1 MSSHYLIKNATLAST
16 GQVVCVE
23 VDGER
28 IAQVYTDGTVPVCEN
43 VIDAQGLLLFPGVID
58 DHVHFRDPGLTHK
71 ADMYT
76 ESCAAAAGG
85 VTSYMEMPNTVPQTT
100 TFQALDEKFED
111 AARKSVVNYSFFYGA
126 TNDNAAELPLL
137 DVNHPDA
144 EKNAAH
150 VPGVKLFMGSS
161 TGNMLVDKRDSLR
174 QIFSN
179 TPKNM
184 VIMAHCEDMTIINKQ
199 TAEVKAK
206 YGDDA
211 PVELHPVIRNADA
224 CYASTALAVELAKE
238 TGARLHVAH
247 VTTAQEAALFENKSL
262 SDKKIT
268 AEVCIPHLVF
278 TDADY
283 STLGTRIKCNPAVKS
298 AQDRDTLRQ
307 GLTSGWIDVIG
318 TDHAPHL
325 LSEKQGGSLKAVSG
339 MPMVQFSLVTML
351 ELVRQ
356 QVLTYADVVRLMCQ
370 NPATLFGV
378 AERGDIQPG
387 FYADMVLVDPKKEWT
402 LTATDIQSKCGWSPL
417 ENCTFSHQV
426 VRTICNGH
434 TVYLNGQ
441 VDSEYRGKPLD
452 FKR

>member
-1 MSSHYLIKNATLAST
+1 MSNHYLIKNATLAST
-16 GQVVCVE
+16 GQVVSVE

-28 IAQVYTDGTVPVCEN
+28 ITQVYADGHTPECDH
-43 VIDAQGLLLFPGVID
+43 VINAEGLLLFPGVID

-71 ADMYT
+71 ADMHT
-76 ESCAAAAGG
+76 ESFAAAAGG

-100 TFQALDEKFED
+100 TFQALDDKFED

-126 TNDNAAELPLL
+126 TNDNAAELSKL
-137 DVNHPDA
+137 DVNSPDA
-144 EKNAAH
+144 VKNASH

-161 TGNMLVDKRDSLR
+161 TGNMLVDKRDSLK

-179 TPKNM
+179 TPKGM
-184 VIMAHCEDMTIINKQ
+184 VIMAHCEDMTIINQQ
-199 TAEVKAK
+199 TAKVKAQ

-247 VTTAQEAALFENKSL
+247 VTTAKESALFESKPL
-262 SDKKIT
+262 TDKKIT

-283 STLGTRIKCNPAVKS
+283 QTLGTRIKCNPAVKS
-298 AQDRDTLRQ
+298 AEDREALRQ

-325 LSEKQGGSLKAVSG
+325 MSEKQGGSLKAVSG

-351 ELVRQ
+351 ELVKQ
-356 QVLTYADVVRLMCQ
+356 QILTYADVVRLMCQ
-370 NPATLFGV
+370 NPAALFGV
-378 AERGDIQPG
+378 ADRGDILPG
-387 FYADMVLVDPKKEWT
+387 YFADMVLVDPKKEWT
-402 LTATDIQSKCGWSPL
+402 LTAADIQSKCGWSPL
-417 ENCTFSHQV
+417 ENRTFSHQV

-434 TVYLNGQ
+434 TVYQDGK
-441 VDSEYRGKPLD
+441 VDSDYRGKPLD
-452 FKR
+452 FNR